1 MYRPLNAAPA
11 SSLAEER
18 RGAVVGKFC
27 SSCKNIYPA
36 LQARHAGKPAFGK
49 DHVSAPC
56 AFEGRRFE
64 PEAAWWEPAVVVL
77 DPAPA
82 PETQPAA

>member
-11 SSLAEER
+11 SSLSVER

-27 SSCKNIYPA
+27 RSCKNIYPA
-36 LQARHAGKPAFGK
+36 LRARHAGKPAFGK
-49 DHVSAPC
+49 DHVSSTCAYEGR
-56 AFEGRRFE
+56 AFEADSE
-64 PEAAWWEPAVVVL
+64 WWEAAVVVL

-82 PETQPAA
+82 PQPQPAA